1 MTRDVTGTTDDRRW
15 LRRLGW
21 ASLVANIVLVITG
34 GAVRLTGSGL
44 GCPTWPHCNG
54 GSFTPHGATTIH
66 SAIEF
71 SNRTLTFAL
80 SAVAIATLVAT
91 ILHWRRTH
99 DGALLW
105 MSIALFGFI
114 PLQAVIGGIT
124 VLTDLNPWVVSLH
137 LLSSMGIIG
146 LAVVFIWRID
156 RPLPRPKLLGWL
168 TFATAWVVLYAGTIV
183 TGAGP
188 HAGDEHA
195 RRNGLSP
202 LETSQFHAD
211 AVFLLVGLTIA
222 MLVLRRSR
230 AVLWLFLIEVGQGVI
245 GYVQYFTHLPIGLV
259 AVHML
264 GAALVSAAATW
275 VLLDSGPHGGPDN
288 GAVDDYSA
296 DDVTVPT
303 A

>member
-1 MTRDVTGTTDDRRW
+1 MISDVTGTTDDRRW

-21 ASLVANIVLVITG
+21 ASLAANIVLVITG

-44 GCPTWPHCNG
+44 GCPTWPHCNN

-71 SNRTLTFAL
+71 GNRTLTFAL
-80 SAVAIATLVAT
+80 GAVAIATLVAT
-91 ILHWRRTH
+91 ILHWRRHH
-99 DGALLW
+99 DGFLLW
-105 MSIALFGFI
+105 MAVALLGFI

-124 VLTDLNPWVVSLH
+124 VLTDLNPWVVALH

-156 RPLPRPKLLGWL
+156 RPLPQPKLLGWL
-168 TFATAWVVLYAGTIV
+168 IFAAAWAVLYAGTIV

-195 RRNGLSP
+195 PRNGLSP

-222 MLVLRRSR
+222 MLVLTRSR
-230 AVLWLFLIEVGQGVI
+230 AVLWLFAIEVGQGAI
-245 GYVQYFTHLPIGLV
+245 GYIQYFTHLPIGLV

-275 VLLDSGPHGGPDN
+275 VLLDSGH
-288 GAVDDYSA
+288 DYSTA
-296 DDVTVPT
+296 DLSVPT